1 MGTAARK
8 AAKQMA
14 VRCNLA
20 GISANKD
27 ADMAERVAARKA
39 HKALDNLWT
48 KRQNS
53 NTRGFYDPRKAK
65 S

>member
-14 VRCNLA
+14 VRCNLS
-20 GISANKD
+20 GIRADKD
-27 ADMAERVAARKA
+27 ATQAERGAAMQA
-39 HKALDNLWT
+39 HKALDNVWT
-48 KRQNS
+48 KRYSS

-65 S
+65 P